1 MGRRQGAEEEE
12 SREEEVS
19 LFKKRKRYESPNE
32 EALRQWAHALRK
44 NAHFQTF
51 VEHIHE
57 RRETIIRNM
66 QTEKVIQCANRH
78 FMESGR
84 LEAMDELLD
93 DLNMWSASA
102 LD

>member
-1 MGRRQGAEEEE
+1 M
-12 SREEEVS
+12 S
-19 LFKKRKRYESPNE
+19 LFKKKKRYEGPEE
-32 EALRQWAHALRK
+32 EALRQAAHALRQ

-57 RRETIIRNM
+57 RREIIIRNM
-66 QTEKVIQCANRH
+66 QTEKVIHCDNRH

-93 DLNMWSASA
+93 DLSMWSASA

>member
-1 MGRRQGAEEEE
+1 
-12 SREEEVS
+12 VS
-19 LFKKRKRYESPNE
+19 LFKKKKRYEGPEE
-32 EALRQWAHALRK
+32 EALRLSAHALRQ

-66 QTEKVIQCANRH
+66 QTEKVIQCTNRH